1 MNRRRFIASS
11 LGAAGALLAAD
22 AGLVE
27 PRRLEVTRHDLDPR
41 PLPAARRSRWRRS
54 PICT

>member
-1 MNRRRFIASS
+1 MNRRRFIAS

-27 PRRLEVTRHDLDPR
+27 SRRLEVAVPA
-41 PLPAARRSRWRRS
+41 LP
-54 PICT
+54 IFTLVV